1 MDMKKLGIMIVV
13 CSVML
18 LLGGA
23 QSPAFAACKICTG
36 SGCQN
41 ATDSSGREN
50 CLATS
55 SGCSIW
61 GNTCTGGGCEVTC
74 PPENPEGFL
83 LLEEPWQL
91 TMVDVVGPDTDEPPS
106 VTLEDDWVLA
116 MVKIERVNDASEGCI
131 PS

>member
-1 MDMKKLGIMIVV
+1 MKKSGTVVV
-13 CSVML
+13 CAVVL

-23 QSPAFAACKICTG
+23 LSPAFAACKICTG
-36 SGCQN
+36 SGYQN
-41 ATDSSGREN
+41 ATDSGRVN

-61 GNTCTGGGCEVTC
+61 GNTCSGGGCDVDC
-74 PPENPEGFL
+74 PPDQPDVFL
-83 LLEEPWQL
+83 SLEEPWQL
-91 TMVDVVGPDTDEPPS
+91 TMVDVVGPITDEPPP

-116 MVKIERVNDASEGCI
+116 MVKIERVNDDSEGCT